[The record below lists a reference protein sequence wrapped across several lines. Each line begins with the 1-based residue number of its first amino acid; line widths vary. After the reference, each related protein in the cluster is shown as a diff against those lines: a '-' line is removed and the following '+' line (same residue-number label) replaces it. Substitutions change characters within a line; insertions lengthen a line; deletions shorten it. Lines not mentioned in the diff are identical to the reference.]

1 MQLSINYKMN
11 EMDIQQRMLVFIN
24 TANWILF
31 LATAIFSMLYL
42 SLDYTLGVIIGGF
55 IVTINFHLLARTLR
69 HALNPNELK
78 SPNTI
83 IAKYYIRF
91 SITGVILFF
100 LISRHIVHPLGLI
113 VGLSI
118 VVLSIVLATIYA
130 ITQHIQQKEAV

>member
-1 MQLSINYKMN
+1 MN